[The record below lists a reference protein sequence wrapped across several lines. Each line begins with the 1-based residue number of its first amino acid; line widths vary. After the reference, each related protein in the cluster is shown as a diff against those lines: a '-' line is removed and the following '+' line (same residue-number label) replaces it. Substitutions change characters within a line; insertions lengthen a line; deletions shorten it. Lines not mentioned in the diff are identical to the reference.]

1 MIRHKDLKL
10 KIAMGSSTTP
20 TPTPLHISLHART
33 PANSVLKI
41 RLLTSEPFGF

>member
-1 MIRHKDLKL
+1 MIRHTDLKL
-10 KIAMGSSTTP
+10 KIAMGSST
-20 TPTPLHISLHART
+20 TPLHISLHART